1 MDKFNKNEESLYVN
15 LHHTTGTPHTTEAK
29 ALTQLG
35 LDAFTFTLYHFTLYK
50 TLECLIDYVSVTG
63 ITSEQLFDPDGNK
76 HCELLTRIVGA
87 ILDKSY
93 ITLASICDEMDDNI
107 KIANNRNIKPRTVQ
121 RIHGMSRYDALC
133 HKSERGMNNGKTE

>member
-15 LHHTTGTPHTTEAK
+15 LHHTTGTPHTTEAA
-29 ALTQLG
+29 ALAQFESE
-35 LDAFTFTLYHFTLYK
+35 AFIFTLYSI
-50 TLECLIDYVSVTG
+50 LERLIDYVSVTG

-93 ITLASICDEMDDNI
+93 ITLASICDEIDDI
-107 KIANNRNIKPRTVQ
+107 IEIADNRNIKPRTVQ